1 MRRAIPFLAV
11 LCTGVALGALV
22 VAMINAGRANPIHLE
37 EITPLDPIAAAPEI
51 AQLRES
57 RGSILAGTSLAAG
70 GDAAD
75 FSAALANQTGTELS
89 PKQGET
95 LVDLLRR
102 SASEYEKQAQ
112 QLESEQ
118 DYLHADSLRGLAE
131 DARRVARSLSPE
143 ELRQAKLIGGSND
156 R

>member
-22 VAMINAGRANPIHLE
+22 VAAISGGRANPGLIE
-37 EITPLDPIAAAPEI
+37 EVAPLDPVAAMPEI

-75 FSAALANQTGTELS
+75 FSAALASQTGVEPVGRESESLAEL
-89 PKQGET
+89 
-95 LVDLLRR
+95 LNR
-102 SASEYEKQAQ
+102 SASEYDHRARSHNSPREYALAD
-112 QLESEQ
+112 QLRR
-118 DYLHADSLRGLAE
+118 LAD
-131 DARRVARSLSPE
+131 DARRVARSLSDGE
-143 ELRQAKLIGGSND
+143 TEQASVPSTFD
-156 R
+156 RY